1 MFLIIK
7 AITNVPD
14 LVIDFVEVKLQSGKI
29 VSLNWDR
36 SSIDR
41 CDEKFVGEYE
51 DVCFDE
57 ESADG
62 KLVNY
67 MVCRSQRLVF
77 IPKHTALP
85 ILRLKR
91 CSLRIKEILFP
102 LPAYCFQRKR
112 GMQMDNPL
120 VIVIKNGYGSRGL

>member
-14 LVIDFVEVKLQSGKI
+14 LVIDFVEVRLQFGKT

-62 KLVNY
+62 KLGELHGMQVTGVGLYIEIIDLDCNGSDPNAEY
-67 MVCRSQRLVF
+67 EAME
-77 IPKHTALP
+77 
-85 ILRLKR
+85 RLKAVR
-91 CSLRIKEILFP
+91 QCLYKL
-102 LPAYCFQRKR
+102 Y
-112 GMQMDNPL
+112 
-120 VIVIKNGYGSRGL
+120 

>member
-14 LVIDFVEVKLQSGKI
+14 LVIDFVEVRLHSGKI

-41 CDEKFVGEYE
+41 RDEKFVGEYE

-62 KLVNY
+62 KLGELHGMQVTEVGLYSETHCAADITINE
-67 MVCRSQRLVF
+67 MFFEDQGNTISF
-77 IPKHTALP
+77 AG
-85 ILRLKR
+85 
-91 CSLRIKEILFP
+91 ILFSGK
-102 LPAYCFQRKR
+102 AS
-112 GMQMDNPL
+112 DA
-120 VIVIKNGYGSRGL
+120 NG

>member
-41 CDEKFVGEYE
+41 CDEKFVGEYK

-62 KLVNY
+62 KLGELHGMQVTEVGLY
-67 MVCRSQRLVF
+67 SETHSAAD
-77 IPKHTALP
+77 IT
-85 ILRLKR
+85 
-91 CSLRIKEILFP
+91 IKKMFFEDQGNTISFAGILFSEK
-102 LPAYCFQRKR
+102 AR
-112 GMQMDNPL
+112 DA
-120 VIVIKNGYGSRGL
+120 NG